1 MLNEIPQVFHRSIY
15 SKLPIHI
22 YIYIYINILYQRSKH
37 RYIKIP
43 SLLIV
48 RFHNFSIDIEKIHFY
63 LSGRSNSSSEPS
75 QGVHL
80 QNENARPPG
89 VSCPQLCRKIALHCS
104 WLRNEKKNSK
114 NGGRSS
120 LFP

>member
-1 MLNEIPQVFHRSIY
+1 MLNEIPRYFIKIFILNFLS
-15 SKLPIHI
+15 
-22 YIYIYINILYQRSKH
+22 IYINTLQLIPK
-37 RYIKIP
+37 IKT
-43 SLLIV
+43 SLIIKTRVCLLL
-48 RFHNFSIDIEKIHFY
+48 RNNFSIDIQKIHFY
-63 LSGRSNSSSEPS
+63 LSGRSNSPSEPS

-89 VSCPQLCRKIALHCS
+89 VSCPQLSRKIALHCS